1 MLIRSSVCS
10 MLKNST
16 EEVMCVIEE
25 LWHFILLVFIVV
37 QNKVIISFSYF
48 ASLKTILAVLSY
60 NEVYYMKIQRK
71 CFEIFYLQ
79 GM

>member
-1 MLIRSSVCS
+1 MLISSVHS

-25 LWHFILLVFIVV
+25 LWHFILLVFIVF
-37 QNKVIISFSYF
+37 QNNVIICFSYF

-71 CFEIFYLQ
+71 YFEIFYLQ